1 MPRAAEH
8 GNLSSLSVP
17 LAIDEDQQVR
27 GALNIYARRPG
38 AFDEDSRTA
47 ATGFA
52 PYAAVAADN
61 MQAYQSAQNT
71 ANHLRIAPETRGV
84 IDQAK
89 GILMA
94 RHRLTA
100 DQAFQVL
107 ARMSM
112 KSGRKLRAV
121 ADDLVRTG
129 DLPHR

>member
-27 GALNIYARRPG
+27 GALNIYARRPD

-52 PYAAVAADN
+52 PCAAVAADN
-61 MQAYQSAQNT
+61 MHAYQSAQNT
-71 ANHLRIAPETRGV
+71 ANHLRIALQTRGV

-89 GILMA
+89 GMLMA

-107 ARMSM
+107 AQMSM

-129 DLPHR
+129 DLPQR